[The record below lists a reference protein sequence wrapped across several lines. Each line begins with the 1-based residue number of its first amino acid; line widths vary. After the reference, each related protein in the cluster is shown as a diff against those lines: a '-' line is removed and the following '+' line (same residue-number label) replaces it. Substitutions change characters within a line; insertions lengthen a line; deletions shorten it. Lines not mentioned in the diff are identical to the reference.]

1 MYGHMGL
8 GVWGYPLVEV
18 RETEEGEESK
28 TKKHANDKPHLRS
41 TKKLQDMIFMQRTA
55 T

>member
-18 RETEEGEESK
+18 RETEKEITQVKRKSMLMTNRIYEA
-28 TKKHANDKPHLRS
+28 H
-41 TKKLQDMIFMQRTA
+41 KKLQDMIFMQ
-55 T
+55 

>member
-1 MYGHMGL
+1 MDTWAWA
-8 GVWGYPLVEV
+8 WGYPLVEV
-18 RETEEGEESK
+18 RETEKEMIQSK

-41 TKKLQDMIFMQRTA
+41 TQEVTGMIFMQRTA